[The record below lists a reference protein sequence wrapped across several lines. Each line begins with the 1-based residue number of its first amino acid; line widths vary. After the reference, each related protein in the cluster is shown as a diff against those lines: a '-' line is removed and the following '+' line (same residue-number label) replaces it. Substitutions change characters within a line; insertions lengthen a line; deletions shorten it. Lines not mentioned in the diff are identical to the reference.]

1 MTGDGGR
8 VFGTQVYSGC
18 RSGAWPTSEREGSHQ
33 ESEEPLAWMRGLP
46 WGRAGGRCQGGCRGA
61 LSQKRVAPGQAS
73 TEHLFCTGGAMT
85 VVGSQF
91 SGYSQD
97 SALWGSGQTQGN
109 SRAPAKPWSSL
120 APPCGPGDQEAA

>member
-33 ESEEPLAWMRGLP
+33 ESEEPLAWMRGLL

-61 LSQKRVAPGQAS
+61 LSPEARSPGPGIHPASVLHGRGYDSGGEPALWLLPGFCSLGEWADSGKQQGPGQALVKPCPS
-73 TEHLFCTGGAMT
+73 
-85 VVGSQF
+85 
-91 SGYSQD
+91 
-97 SALWGSGQTQGN
+97 LWP
-109 SRAPAKPWSSL
+109 R
-120 APPCGPGDQEAA
+120 